1 MNEMRRLINLVE
13 SAQHEHLDEG
23 PVGKA
28 LATAAL
34 ALGLNFGQQ
43 VQADQVYVYQDA
55 QGELKATK
63 NVMQIPDN
71 TELSY
76 VVDTDTE
83 QIKYLKR
90 PAGNKEQSAQRNLP
104 QPVQDMMAGVKNVA
118 KDPGSVTFKDFG
130 VYTLSTGKKVYVGYY
145 NAKNS
150 MGGYGGHRIM
160 MYAPEGTGS
169 QFEQGQDMKLTW
181 QPLGMS
187 AMRLSGTTVMV
198 PDISDNTSGG
208 YPGYI
213 DMDRPQDAN
222 YRLGLKFITTIWNDS
237 LAMEKD
243 IPKKYKN
250 VLGKDPLWTPAKYTK
265 LN

>member
-13 SAQHEHLDEG
+13 SAQHEQLDEG

-83 QIKYLKR
+83 QIKYLKK
-90 PAGNKEQSAQRNLP
+90 PEQSQQ
-104 QPVQDMMAGVKNVA
+104 QPEFTGDVKVA
-118 KDPGSVTFKDFG
+118 VDKIKSALYDDSSAKFKDIIEVTLENGDKLVFG
-130 VYTLSTGKKVYVGYY
+130 QYT
-145 NAKNS
+145 AKNR
-150 MGGYGGHRIM
+150 MGGYSGWREFAYTSTGIEQPFGFAKSWIYKGMTQPGGIKVDD
-160 MYAPEGTGS
+160 
-169 QFEQGQDMKLTW
+169 EQ
-181 QPLGMS
+181 
-187 AMRLSGTTVMV
+187 SGHA
-198 PDISDNTSGG
+198 G
-208 YPGYI
+208 YL
-213 DMDRPQDAN
+213 
-222 YRLGLKFITTIWNDS
+222 RLGVTKPLEQIRSDLHPFFGNKFQSKVTM
-237 LAMEKD
+237 A
-243 IPKKYKN
+243 KN
-250 VLGKDPLWTPAKYTK
+250 IKQIVK
-265 LN
+265 